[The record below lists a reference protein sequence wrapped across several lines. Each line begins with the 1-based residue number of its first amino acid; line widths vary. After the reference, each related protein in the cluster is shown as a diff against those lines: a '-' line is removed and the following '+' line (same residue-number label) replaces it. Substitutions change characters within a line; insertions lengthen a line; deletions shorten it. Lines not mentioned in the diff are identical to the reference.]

1 MLIQKIELKLSL
13 MNDVVIRKSMTPPP
27 ASTSVYTPANESS
40 DSLYYATV
48 VRRKL
53 CIPFSNII
61 DFKRIEDHL
70 RQVIS
75 NEMDGQ
81 CIAEGFVKPRSCNV
95 RSYSIGTFSA
105 GNIRFDL
112 EIECMLCCPK
122 EGAIINCIAKTV
134 TQAGIRAHAC
144 TNPSPVVIYIS
155 REMHDASVT
164 TTTATRTTNSSM
176 DSIKPDDVI
185 QIRVVGRRFELNDK
199 HVSIIG
205 EWIMA

>member
-13 MNDVVIRKSMTPPP
+13 MNYVVTESMTPP
-27 ASTSVYTPANESS
+27 AYLIENESNDS
-40 DSLYYATV
+40 NSLYSATV

-53 CIPFSNII
+53 CIPFSTI
-61 DFKRIEDHL
+61 DFNRIEDHL

-75 NEMDGQ
+75 NEMDGR
-81 CIAEGFVKPRSCNV
+81 CIAEGFVKPRSCKV
-95 RSYSIGTFSA
+95 RTYSIGTFSA

-122 EGAIINCIAKTV
+122 EGAIMNCIAKTV
-134 TQAGIRAHAC
+134 TQAGIRAHAS

-155 REMHDASVT
+155 REMHDASLANT
-164 TTTATRTTNSSM
+164 TATATRTTNASM
-176 DSIKPDDVI
+176 DSIKPEDVI

-205 EWIMA
+205 EWAMV

>member
-1 MLIQKIELKLSL
+1 
-13 MNDVVIRKSMTPPP
+13 MTPPP
-27 ASTSVYTPANESS
+27 ASTSVYTHANESG

-53 CIPFSNII
+53 CIPFSTIN
-61 DFKRIEDHL
+61 FECIEDHL
-70 RQVIS
+70 RKFVS
-75 NEMDGQ
+75 NEIEGR
-81 CIAEGFVKPRSCNV
+81 CIAEGFVKPNSCNV

-112 EIECMLCCPK
+112 EIECMICCPK
-122 EGAIINCIAKTV
+122 EGSIMNCLAKTV

-144 TNPSPVVIYIS
+144 INPSPVVIYIS
-155 REMHDASVT
+155 REMHDASVASS
-164 TTTATRTTNSSM
+164 ATRTTNSSM

-205 EWIMA
+205 EWTMA

>member
-1 MLIQKIELKLSL
+1 
-13 MNDVVIRKSMTPPP
+13 MTPPP
-27 ASTSVYTPANESS
+27 ASTSVHTHASESS
-40 DSLYYATV
+40 DALYYATV

-53 CIPFSNII
+53 CIPFSDITN
-61 DFKRIEDHL
+61 FKCIENHL
-70 RQVIS
+70 SQVIS
-75 NEMDGQ
+75 KEMDGR
-81 CIAEGFVKPRSCNV
+81 CIAEGFVKPRSCKV

-122 EGAIINCIAKTV
+122 EGAVINCIAKTV

-155 REMHDASVT
+155 REMHDASLA
-164 TTTATRTTNSSM
+164 TTATTRTTNSSM

-205 EWIMA
+205 EWIMS

>member
-1 MLIQKIELKLSL
+1 M
-13 MNDVVIRKSMTPPP
+13 
-27 ASTSVYTPANESS
+27 
-40 DSLYYATV
+40 
-48 VRRKL
+48 
-53 CIPFSNII
+53 
-61 DFKRIEDHL
+61 
-70 RQVIS
+70 
-75 NEMDGQ
+75 
-81 CIAEGFVKPRSCNV
+81 

-105 GNIRFDL
+105 GNIQFDL

-122 EGAIINCIAKTV
+122 EGAIMNCLAKTV

-164 TTTATRTTNSSM
+164 TTASRMTNSSM

>member
-1 MLIQKIELKLSL
+1 
-13 MNDVVIRKSMTPPP
+13 MTPPP
-27 ASTSVYTPANESS
+27 ASASVYTPANESS
-40 DSLYYATV
+40 DSNSLYYATV

-53 CIPFSNII
+53 CIPFSTIN
-61 DFKRIEDHL
+61 FKCIESDL

-75 NEMDGQ
+75 NEIDGR

-155 REMHDASVT
+155 REMHDASVASS
-164 TTTATRTTNSSM
+164 ATRTTNSSM